1 MRLSGDDALA
11 RKRKTRRRGTIG
23 HTAQRRRALGEL
35 TTAGS
40 EGEKMKIADILD
52 TKGSTVHSVLPW
64 LTVSEVVE
72 RLGRLEIGAVLVCD
86 EHGSMKG
93 IVSERDIVRAL
104 RKHGTGLLTMSVSEV
119 MTQFVQTAT
128 PDETVAHAMAR
139 MTSGRY
145 RHLPVIDNGRLVG
158 MVSIGDLVKHRVR
171 EMELETGVLR
181 DALIARY

>member
-1 MRLSGDDALA
+1 VEARAAL
-11 RKRKTRRRGTIG
+11 RGQHG

-35 TTAGS
+35 TAAGS
-40 EGEKMKIADILD
+40 EGEKMKIADILG

-86 EHGSMKG
+86 EHGAMKG

-104 RKHGTGLLTMSVSEV
+104 RKHGTGLLTMPVSEV
-119 MTQFVQTAT
+119 MTRYVQTAP

-145 RHLPVIDNGRLVG
+145 RHLPVVDGDRLVG

>member
-1 MRLSGDDALA
+1 MEAGDALQ
-11 RKRKTRRRGTIG
+11 G
-23 HTAQRRRALGEL
+23 HHGHIAQPRRALREL
-35 TTAGS
+35 TAAGS
-40 EGEKMKIADILD
+40 EGEQMKIADILD

-64 LTVSEVVE
+64 LTVTEVVE
-72 RLGRLEIGAVLVCD
+72 RLGRLGIGAVLVCNED
-86 EHGSMKG
+86 GQMQG
-93 IVSERDIVRAL
+93 IVSERDIVRSL
-104 RKHGTGLLTMSVSEV
+104 RKHGAGLLTMPVSEV
-119 MTQFVQTAT
+119 MTRYVQTAT

-145 RHLPVIDNGRLVG
+145 RHLPVIDQGKLVG